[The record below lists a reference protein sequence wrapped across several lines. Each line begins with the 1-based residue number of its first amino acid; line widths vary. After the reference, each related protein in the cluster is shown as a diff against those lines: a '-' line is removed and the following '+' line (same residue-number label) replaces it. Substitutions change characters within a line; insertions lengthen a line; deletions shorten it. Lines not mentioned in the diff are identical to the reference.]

1 MSQSQSE
8 ARTWF
13 TARHAVYLKERES
26 LVATQ
31 KALDAI
37 EIHRS
42 LVGGEGIVGIGL
54 FRCWCPVVA
63 EGVVQGVLAGV
74 SLLTLARM
82 LTYLG
87 VDALTSEIPVVGDA
101 VDFFWQGHLMAATA
115 LQKDVEDRHGAPAD
129 VPLNRRARKKGR
141 KVMPAV

>member
-1 MSQSQSE
+1 MSRERAHSAWKNAETIKKVSD
-8 ARTWF
+8 RVIGIGPFGIGMDGLLTWIPG
-13 TARHAVYLKERES
+13 V
-26 LVATQ
+26 
-31 KALDAI
+31 
-37 EIHRS
+37 
-42 LVGGEGIVGIGL
+42 GIVYSLAAGGFL
-54 FRCWCPVVA
+54 L
-63 EGVVQGVLAGV
+63 VQGLLAGV

-87 VDALTSEIPVVGDA
+87 VDALSSEIPVVGDA

-129 VPLNRRARKKGR
+129 VPLKRRARKRGR

>member
-1 MSQSQSE
+1 MSRERAHSAWKNAETIKKVSD
-8 ARTWF
+8 RVIGIGPFGIGMDGLLTWIPG
-13 TARHAVYLKERES
+13 V
-26 LVATQ
+26 
-31 KALDAI
+31 
-37 EIHRS
+37 
-42 LVGGEGIVGIGL
+42 GIVYSLAAGGFL
-54 FRCWCPVVA
+54 L
-63 EGVVQGVLAGV
+63 VQGVLAGV

>member
-1 MSQSQSE
+1 MSRERAHSAWKNAETIKKVSD
-8 ARTWF
+8 RVIGIGPFGIGMDGLLTWIPG
-13 TARHAVYLKERES
+13 V
-26 LVATQ
+26 
-31 KALDAI
+31 
-37 EIHRS
+37 
-42 LVGGEGIVGIGL
+42 GIVYSLAAGGFLLIQGI
-54 FRCWCPVVA
+54 R
-63 EGVVQGVLAGV
+63 AGA